1 MILESARADHVS
13 TVIEAN
19 GSSLPAQS
27 PRRGVYQLVRLLLV
41 GVFFWSGLSKAL
53 APQDFAA
60 TIAAYGL
67 LPENLVAGAAV
78 LLIALELIAAG
89 GLLLE
94 KRGALLLLT
103 LQLLLFMAVLGY
115 GISLGT

>member
-1 MILESARADHVS
+1 MSAQSLKLMVPRFLR
-13 TVIEAN
+13 
-19 GSSLPAQS
+19 SLPG
-27 PRRGVYQLVRLLLV
+27 RGVYQLVRLLLV

-103 LQLLLFMAVLGY
+103 LQLLLFY
-115 GISLGT
+115 GGAGLRNQPGT